1 MRKRALIILV
11 SLFMLFQTPS
21 VFAYSQDLYEKF
33 YYTGN
38 WWGSY
43 FFKSPFRDASNNQL
57 YPSVTSK
64 YNNPRNMSSSPH
76 GGVDFSAASGTNI
89 YSIGLGKVVS
99 VNSSTIDSSFGY
111 YVVVQMDTNIDG
123 NYDYEFVRY
132 AHLQSCSV
140 SVGQTVSS
148 NTLIGKSGSTGT
160 TAAHLHSDMRNNN
173 NTPNGVYRHIPWQ
186 KYYSNTSNW
195 NYGRELD
202 WASDHGGSGR
212 TVTIYCY
219 GKTDVYPTTYAP
231 DVIYLYVRRSAT
243 SETWKMYP
251 MSSLGNYQYSYT
263 IPSTDFPNGTT
274 VDWFIGARRSGIS
287 SSYCDW
293 GLYRAKFKAP
303 QMEDTYGNSTIPSS
317 SLAFATYVRNL

>member
-140 SVGQTVSS
+140 SVGQTV
-148 NTLIGKSGSTGT
+148 
-160 TAAHLHSDMRNNN
+160 
-173 NTPNGVYRHIPWQ
+173 
-186 KYYSNTSNW
+186 NW
-195 NYGRELD
+195 NN
-202 WASDHGGSGR
+202 S
-212 TVTIYCY
+212 C
-219 GKTDVYPTTYAP
+219 
-231 DVIYLYVRRSAT
+231 
-243 SETWKMYP
+243 
-251 MSSLGNYQYSYT
+251 
-263 IPSTDFPNGTT
+263 
-274 VDWFIGARRSGIS
+274 S
-287 SSYCDW
+287 SSFRY
-293 GLYRAKFKAP
+293 
-303 QMEDTYGNSTIPSS
+303 EE
-317 SLAFATYVRNL
+317 